1 MSRKESAKIVGKNR
15 WINTAT
21 GEVRETVEVEKYV
34 GRDEHF
40 MIAYL
45 SEIINMIDTLGNK
58 KMQIVKYN
66 LQNMCKANNTLFC
79 TIRELAEKTG
89 TSTRTVTETLKALE
103 ETKIIE
109 RRTGGLMVNP
119 HLMNNWNRHKEAYM
133 MVTYKEF
140 AEAGEENNNAGDQGT
155 QNNAD

>member
-15 WINTAT
+15 WINADT
-21 GEVRETVEVEKYV
+21 GEIRETVEVEKYV

-58 KMQIVKYN
+58 KMQIVKYI

-109 RRTGGLMVNP
+109 RRTGGLMVSP
-119 HLMNNWNRHKEAYM
+119 HLMNNWGRDKEAHM

-140 AEAGEENNNAGDQGT
+140 AEGENNNA
-155 QNNAD
+155 